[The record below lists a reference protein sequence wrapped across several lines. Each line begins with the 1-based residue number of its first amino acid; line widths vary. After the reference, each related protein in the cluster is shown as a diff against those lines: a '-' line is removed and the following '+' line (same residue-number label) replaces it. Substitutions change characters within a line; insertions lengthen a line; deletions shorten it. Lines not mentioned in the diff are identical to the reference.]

1 MSAGPGWSTVA
12 VIDSHRLTRECIA
25 DTISRFVLNQ
35 SVFSFCS
42 VADCNDRQTS
52 RFSLIIL
59 YLRALEEEALDLIR
73 TLRATHR
80 QAILFL
86 ISELDY
92 HIQPD
97 FIQAA
102 WRLGVRGFV
111 SARTTSLTL
120 AVSAI
125 CFVQAGGYF
134 APVDSV
140 VPRSPKPAKR
150 APSPA
155 AASELTA
162 RETVV
167 LGFLKQGK
175 SNKTIA
181 GELRLSNNTVKVHVH
196 NILRKLRAFNRM
208 EAASRSS
215 KPIAE
220 RIAPD

>member
-1 MSAGPGWSTVA
+1 MSAGAGWSTVA
-12 VIDSHRLTRECIA
+12 VVDSHRLTRECIA
-25 DTISRFVLNQ
+25 DTVSRFVLNQ

-42 VADCNDRQTS
+42 VSDCNERQAS

-59 YLRALEEEALDLIR
+59 YLRALEDEALDLIKS
-73 TLRATHR
+73 LRAAHR
-80 QAILFL
+80 RAILFL
-86 ISELDY
+86 ISELEY
-92 HIQPD
+92 QTHPD
-97 FIQAA
+97 FIRSA
-102 WRLGVRGFV
+102 WRLGVRGFI
-111 SARTTSLTL
+111 SAKTTSLTL

-134 APVDSV
+134 APVESV
-140 VPRSPKPAKR
+140 VPRPPKPPKR
-150 APSPA
+150 APSPS

-175 SNKTIA
+175 SNKAIA

-208 EAASRSS
+208 EAASRGPG
-215 KPIAE
+215 PIAE
-220 RIAPD
+220 RAAPD